1 MPRRDGGMDVRVL
14 ASDVVDAFRRSTS
27 EAFCETGDDRHDFH
41 DALRRLEGQLV
52 REEGMQP
59 EHVEAMET
67 CIDTLRDP
75 RVNGRANREI
85 CARCEALLYRRSG
98 RGGIHAEANAT
109 IERLGK
115 GKTGMEDVRDW
126 TRIAAMV
133 DVYGQELGAANDEI
147 ARISA
152 KQLQKETGVGRRALL
167 RAWTHSLRG
176 KERMTSAFKDR
187 AVLEEET
194 FAKAVKAMEKIG
206 KESDERTRA
215 EAARLYL
222 ALADSK
228 TVRHWKKH
236 SHVEK
241 YMFLLGSF
249 VGDSN
254 MYIRKIVGKAM
265 GKACVELDYLEKA
278 NPSAIKSKG
287 QVNTGGGVCSLQKS
301 FQDAAAANQRSKMLG
316 LTEAWV
322 VYMRESAQAKSDDGG
337 GEGEAIRLSLQV
349 LSMLDSLG
357 CSTEKKNAT
366 NSLFPHPQACI
377 QYIVHEAAVSQL
389 SEQGQLEL
397 LKRLTNLV
405 EQGRKPAAAM
415 CMVVLKLVER
425 LLCIL
430 GELPTDIE
438 DSVYTKVAGLIQHDS
453 ITVRCQAA
461 ISASHL
467 VLVSPQTAADRLRSH
482 MTSFLN
488 ARDLASSIGK
498 EKASVVD
505 VLCRFQGQ
513 GWAVAALLSTNR
525 SLLYGFPTSLIR
537 QAIDVAVQCIVKPS
551 TSSNGM
557 AALISTE
564 RDVAFQILAAAATS
578 APNVLLERQGQKF
591 LKLWTTTF
599 SSEHMTLLKQWKE
612 DAHVLAWELHW
623 RSSALEALTAF
634 ASCIDVAGGQVQLDV
649 FMESVTGVFLN
660 ALEIGKNDDVKRCL
674 AGRHAHERLRSSTQL
689 YFFQLF
695 HCFHKLPFP
704 QKGAVHQRILQLAMV
719 PFLKADVS
727 NQIPNACA
735 SLREVLNTEDAIL
748 GPWFPGN
755 SALEDGLE
763 AFVGGADGPL
773 PCIWERKT
781 VQEFSAQISILFFPL
796 KNSMANTLVTEQMRC
811 LATVLCQTTN
821 DKAKE
826 LCVKLSDALTHAKQA
841 MKAER
846 HAPARVS
853 TAANIAYVA
862 LLFLK
867 SVPRSYKNNEV
878 AKVLYELGTEIFL
891 EGKNLQGDTVLLR
904 ASAEIQALSTCFAP
918 HEEAS
923 TYIKKMCDSLRGS
936 TVDAAERAATCLALG
951 RSFDRIGGMQLVS
964 SVPSAMAGIVRSAGT
979 SKSDCHIWALHA
991 LWLTARGAG
1000 LSFLKKVKPTLNLC
1014 VDLLQSY
1021 QHEHLMLDH
1030 LCAMLATTSVAIL
1043 GPEFKPDTW
1052 YFHRC
1057 CNLIEQAAAS
1067 EDVGPSSELERVLF
1081 VQQLILFAPDY
1092 IFPAEDLPVL
1102 LASLN
1107 SLQPVL
1113 RSAVVATLRHMV
1125 ESNALS
1131 ILPFQIEGDLF
1142 EALDSESD
1150 EIILLAIERTLLSL
1164 LEAGA
1169 PSSPSKWLNL
1179 CAKFILVAH
1188 QVHDTDAFE
1197 APNNEPVEA
1206 CTEDPEDRLTTG
1218 ADGGKVQI
1226 PLDSRKY
1233 FGITAQAS
1241 APRLRTRKF
1250 AANCLVK
1257 VLGCCKAK
1265 KSLCSQVSHDTA
1277 APDRDV
1283 DLLKEETLS
1292 GVLQTGVDIG
1302 YKIATGPLVVL
1313 QAQGLEFLLKLAYAF
1328 CNTKDPKVED
1338 QGILVQYQAQFLSA
1352 IRSALIK
1359 RLPLPHLLVG
1369 GLRLASAFVTC
1380 GIAGSDIGATKR
1392 VSGLIGTALQI
1403 ASQNEYSHSALY
1415 SEEVCRGVKNAV
1427 ALCFC
1432 DLAELA
1438 DKSTLENPTTQAG
1451 RDENVLGNVVE
1462 QWNPQLLLIWKDT
1475 VQTFFESL
1483 PHGLHDEQFTCNV
1496 LQPFTL
1502 YEHMPRV
1509 LCCCCA
1515 AACKSQENVSS
1526 MQYEEMVGLCLQAI
1540 PALVAEDA
1548 WQSLDMLLPALSA
1561 VCSVIFAGE
1570 NPSPNAVVDVL
1581 DFLTWLCSLEEY
1593 PRVSHSALCQILLH
1607 LCASPVGLAG
1617 TNFDKASLLAC
1628 TLFEVMLLQ
1637 AGHGVPPLSCTVT
1650 LLECFHL
1657 LGLQDGGGTL
1667 LDSLFIHNIKFVF
1680 EEGTQ
1685 AETRANALSAAKELV
1700 YRYYADLTTQ
1710 SLQQV
1715 LDLFAAKFT
1724 KLPRNQALLQELLQ
1738 LVLYCG
1744 NCVEELGSS
1753 DLGQI
1758 CSHTRAA
1765 FEASRLACITALL
1778 VFFKNTSSSRKH
1790 WWTRNFT
1797 VQHLV
1802 FVFEAVYDSLGDLS
1816 SNDID
1821 QDSIQVVLEG
1831 MKCIAL
1837 YRTATMGTPS
1847 DEKYVSI
1854 FLRLLVDILRLPERS
1869 DLGSL
1874 RLAAVALLKHVLVAK
1889 DPTVRNVVLALP
1901 VDSRSLLQDN
1911 LHGVTKEIG
1920 AEKSSHTET
1929 KPKIQLKTTF
1939 ALGTS

>member
-1 MPRRDGGMDVRVL
+1 MDVRVL
-14 ASDVVDAFRRSTS
+14 ASDVVDAFGRNTS
-27 EAFCETGDDRHDFH
+27 EGFCETGDDRHDFH
-41 DALRRLEGQLV
+41 DALRRLEGHLV
-52 REEGMQP
+52 REEGIQP
-59 EHVEAMET
+59 QHVEAMET
-67 CIDTLRDP
+67 CIDTLRNP
-75 RVNGRANREI
+75 RVNGRANREV

-109 IERLGK
+109 IERVGK

-126 TRIAAMV
+126 TRIAAIV
-133 DVYGQELGAANDEI
+133 DVFGQELGAGNDEI

-167 RAWTHSLRG
+167 RAWTHTLRG
-176 KERMTSAFKDR
+176 KDRTTSAFKDR
-187 AVLEEET
+187 SMVEEET
-194 FAKAVKAMEKIG
+194 FAKAFKAFEKIG

-222 ALADSK
+222 ALAESK
-228 TVRHWKKH
+228 TLRQWKKH

-241 YMFLLGSF
+241 FMLLLGVF

-254 MYIRKIVGKAM
+254 MYIRKIVGKAI
-265 GKACVELDYLEKA
+265 GKASVELDYLEKA

-287 QVNTGGGVCSLQKS
+287 QVNAGGGTYSLQKS
-301 FQDAAAANQRSKMLG
+301 FQDAVIANQRSKMLG

-322 VYMRESAQAKSDDGG
+322 VYIRESAKTETDDGV
-337 GEGEAIRLSLQV
+337 GEGEAIRLSMQV

-357 CSTEKKNAT
+357 CSTEKNIAT

-389 SEQGQLEL
+389 SEKGQLEL
-397 LKRLTNLV
+397 LKRLTNLI
-405 EQGRKPAAAM
+405 EQDRKPAAAM
-415 CMVVLKLVER
+415 CMVVLKLAER

-438 DSVYTKVAGLIQHDS
+438 DSTYTKVAGLIQHDS

-461 ISASHL
+461 ITASHL
-467 VLVSPQTAADRLRSH
+467 LLVSPQTAADRLRSH
-482 MTSFLN
+482 MSSFMD

-498 EKASVVD
+498 EKASVLD

-513 GWAVAALLSTNR
+513 GWAVAALLSTNK

-578 APNVLLERQGQKF
+578 APNVLLERHGEKF

-634 ASCIDVAGGQVQLDV
+634 ASCLDVAGGQLQLDT
-649 FMESVTGVFLN
+649 FMESVTDVFLN
-660 ALEIGKNDDVKRCL
+660 ALELGKNNDVKSCL
-674 AGRHAHERLRSSTQL
+674 AGRHAHEKLRSSTQL

-695 HCFHKLPFP
+695 HCFHKLPFSH
-704 QKGAVHQRILQLAMV
+704 KSAVHHRMLQFAMA
-719 PFLKADVS
+719 PFLEADVQ
-727 NQIPNACA
+727 NQIPPACA

-763 AFVGGADGPL
+763 AFVGGTDGPL

-781 VQEFSAQISILFFPL
+781 VQEFNARISVSFFPL
-796 KNSMANTLVTEQMRC
+796 KNSMANMLVTEQMRC

-821 DKAKE
+821 KKAKE
-826 LCVKLSDALTHAKQA
+826 LCVKLSDALIHVKQR
-841 MKAER
+841 MKAGR
-846 HAPARVS
+846 HVHARVS

-878 AKVLYELGTEIFL
+878 AKVLYELGVEVFL
-891 EGKNLQGDTVLLR
+891 EGKNLHRDTVLLR
-904 ASAEIQALSTCFAP
+904 ASAEIRALATCSAP

-923 TYIKKMCDSLRGS
+923 TYIKNMCDSLRGS
-936 TVDAAERAATCLALG
+936 TIDAAERAATCLALG
-951 RSFDRIGGMQLVS
+951 RSFDRIGGMQLIS

-979 SKSDCHIWALHA
+979 STSDCHVWALHA

-1000 LSFLKKVKPTLNLC
+1000 LSFLKKVKSTLNLC
-1014 VDLLQSY
+1014 VDMLQSY

-1043 GPEFKPDTW
+1043 GPEFKPGTW

-1057 CNLIEQAAAS
+1057 CNLIEQAVAS

-1081 VQQLILFAPDY
+1081 VQQLILFAPEY

-1131 ILPFQIEGDLF
+1131 IIPFEIEGDLF

-1169 PSSPSKWLNL
+1169 PTSPSKWLNL
-1179 CAKFILVAH
+1179 CAKFILVTH
-1188 QVHDTDAFE
+1188 QGHDTDAF
-1197 APNNEPVEA
+1197 APPSDVPVES
-1206 CTEDPEDRLTTG
+1206 CTEDPEDRLTTPM
-1218 ADGGKVQI
+1218 DGGKVQA
-1226 PLDSRKY
+1226 PLESKKH
-1233 FGITAQAS
+1233 FGIAAQAS

-1257 VLGCCKAK
+1257 VLGHCVAE
-1265 KSLCSQVSHDTA
+1265 KSRYSQVTHDTTT
-1277 APDRDV
+1277 PERDA
-1283 DLLKEETLS
+1283 DILKEETLS

-1313 QAQGLEFLLKLAYAF
+1313 QAQGLEFLLKLACAF
-1328 CNTKDPKVED
+1328 RDTKDPKIEE

-1359 RLPLPHLLVG
+1359 SLPLPHLLVG

-1380 GIAGSDIGATKR
+1380 GIAGDDVGATKR
-1392 VSGLIGTALQI
+1392 VFDLIGTALQI
-1403 ASQNEYSHSALY
+1403 VSQNEYSHSALY

-1432 DLAELA
+1432 DLAEFA
-1438 DKSTLENPTTQAG
+1438 DKSTLESTATQAG
-1451 RDENVLGNVVE
+1451 ADEDVLSMMLQ
-1462 QWNPQLLLIWKDT
+1462 QWYPQLLLIWEDT
-1475 VQTFFESL
+1475 VQTFFESTL
-1483 PHGLHDEQFTCNV
+1483 HLLHDEHFTCNV
-1496 LQPFTL
+1496 LQPLTVQ
-1502 YEHMPRV
+1502 EHMPRV

-1515 AACKSQENVSS
+1515 AACKSLDTVSS
-1526 MQYEEMVGLCLQAI
+1526 VQYEEMIGMCLQAT
-1540 PALVAEDA
+1540 PVLVAEDA
-1548 WQSLDMLLPALSA
+1548 WQSLDMLLSALSSI
-1561 VCSVIFAGE
+1561 CSIVFAGE
-1570 NPSPNAVVDVL
+1570 RPIPNAVSDVL
-1581 DFLTWLCSLEEY
+1581 DLLMWLCSLEEY

-1607 LCASPVGLAG
+1607 LCASPVGLTG

-1628 TLFEVMLLQ
+1628 ALLEVMLLQ
-1637 AGHGVPPLSCTVT
+1637 AGRGIPPSSCIVT

-1657 LGLQDGGGTL
+1657 LGLQDGGGML
-1667 LDSLFIHNIKFVF
+1667 VDSLFIHNIKFVF
-1680 EEGTQ
+1680 NEGTQ
-1685 AETRANALSAAKELV
+1685 AEMRANALTAMKELV
-1700 YRYYADLTTQ
+1700 CRYHADLTRQ
-1710 SLQQV
+1710 SLEQV
-1715 LDLFAAKFT
+1715 LHQFAMKFN
-1724 KLPRNQALLQELLQ
+1724 KLPKDHAFLQELLE

-1744 NCVEELGSS
+1744 SCIEELGCSH
-1753 DLGQI
+1753 LGQVRL
-1758 CSHTRAA
+1758 HTRAA
-1765 FEASRLACITALL
+1765 FEAGRLACTSALL
-1778 VFFKNTSSSRKH
+1778 AFFKKTSSSQKQ
-1790 WWTRNFT
+1790 WWTKNFT

-1802 FVFEAVYDSLGDLS
+1802 FVFEAVYDALGDLS
-1816 SNDID
+1816 SNNID
-1821 QDSIQVVLEG
+1821 RNNVQVVLEG
-1831 MKCIAL
+1831 LKCIAL
-1837 YRTATMGTPS
+1837 YRTATSGTPS

-1854 FLRLLVDILRLPERS
+1854 FLHLLVDILRLPERN
-1869 DLGSL
+1869 DLASL
-1874 RLAAVALLKHVLVAK
+1874 KVAGLSLLKRVLVAK
-1889 DPTVRNVVLALP
+1889 DPIVRNVVLALP
-1901 VDSRSLLQDN
+1901 VDSRSLLHDN
-1911 LHGVTKEIG
+1911 LHGVTKEIDV
-1920 AEKSSHTET
+1920 EQSSHTGT

-1939 ALGTS
+1939 AFGTL